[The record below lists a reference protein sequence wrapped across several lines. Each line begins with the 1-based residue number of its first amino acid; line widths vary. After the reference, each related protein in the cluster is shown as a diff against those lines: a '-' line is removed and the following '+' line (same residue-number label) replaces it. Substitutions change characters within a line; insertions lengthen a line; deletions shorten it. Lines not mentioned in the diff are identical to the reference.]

1 MRRCAI
7 LLVDIRAVSVRINGE
22 MSTFGYY
29 RLAAAVP
36 RVRVADV
43 DFNTTE
49 LIAATREVAQQGAT
63 VVVFPELSIT
73 SASCADLFFNPT
85 LLRAA
90 ESALTRFARE
100 TADLPVISVVGLPIL
115 LDDMLFNV
123 AAVVQNG
130 IVRGFVPKSVIPNKR
145 ESYERRQFCSA
156 SMITRTEV
164 DVFGDFFRIPI
175 GADLLFNAGA
185 DFSFGVEIGDDTSA
199 LLPPSTRLA
208 MQGARVIL
216 NPSAAIALAGR
227 TDYTRNLLA
236 ARSGSCVAA
245 YVHAGAGVG
254 ESTQDG
260 VCGGSALIAVN
271 GRVAACNEPFSR
283 ELSVIYADVDIQRLG
298 AARLSEST
306 FTDTLLQAE
315 WPAPRRV
322 VCGSVDI
329 DALPCDL
336 RYAYLPPRPFVPEPE
351 VAAERCEEILN
362 IQAAALAKRIEC
374 AYAKTLVIGVSGGLD
389 STLALLVCDR
399 ACKLLGRSNDCILA
413 ITMPGFG
420 TTGRTYNNAVKMIQL
435 LGCSFKEVNIKEACL
450 LHFKDLD
457 FDPAQRTNTYENVQA
472 RERTKLLMNLANKT
486 GGMVV
491 GTGDLSEIALG
502 WATYNGDHM
511 SMYGVN
517 CSIPKSLIRCLIEYA
532 ATKSEPELA
541 AVLRDVNATP
551 VSPELLPPSDDGKID
566 QKTEEILG
574 PYELHDF
581 FLYHFIKYGAEP
593 DKLRAL
599 ALHAFAG
606 EYDEALVESTL
617 RTFLRR
623 FFTQQFKRTC
633 VPDGP
638 KVGTI
643 ALSPRGDWR
652 MPTDVCG
659 TLWFRP

>member
-1 MRRCAI
+1 MIDFPAEC
-7 LLVDIRAVSVRINGE
+7 VRIDRE
-22 MSTFGYY
+22 MSTFTSRFGYF

-43 DFNTTE
+43 EFNTTE
-49 LIAATREVAQQGAT
+49 LIAAAREAAEQGAA
-63 VVVFPELSIT
+63 VVVFPELCIT
-73 SASCADLFFNPT
+73 SASCADLFFQPA
-85 LLRAA
+85 LLKAA
-90 ESALTRFARE
+90 QDALCRFIRE
-100 TADLPVISVVGLPIL
+100 TVTLPIVSVVGLPLL
-115 LDDMLFNV
+115 LDNKLFNV
-123 AAVVQNG
+123 AAVVQG
-130 IVRGFVPKSVIPNKR
+130 GVVRGFVPKSFIPNKR
-145 ESYERRQFCSA
+145 ESYERRQFSPA
-156 SMITRTEV
+156 SMLTCS
-164 DVFGDFFRIPI
+164 DVELSGFPFRVSIGTNLIFKLNNELQFGI
-175 GADLLFNAGA
+175 
-185 DFSFGVEIGDDTSA
+185 EIGDEAGA
-199 LLPPSTRLA
+199 LLPPSTRLV
-208 MQGARVIL
+208 MQGANVIL
-216 NPSAAIALAGR
+216 NPAAAITLAGR
-227 TDYTRNLLA
+227 NDYTRNLVTS
-236 ARSGSCVAA
+236 RSGSCVAA

-260 VCGGSALIAVN
+260 VCGGAAYIAVN
-271 GRVAACNEPFSR
+271 GRLAAQNKPFSR
-283 ELSVIYADVDIQRLG
+283 ELSVVYADVDIQRLN
-298 AARLSEST
+298 AARLSETS
-306 FTDTLLQAE
+306 FNDNVLPADC
-315 WPAPRRV
+315 PAPQRV
-322 VCGSVDI
+322 SMLVK
-329 DALPCDL
+329 LPPCDW
-336 RYAYLPPRPFVPEPE
+336 RYADIPSRPFVPAPE

-435 LGCSFKEVNIKEACL
+435 LGCTFKEVNIKEACL

-457 FDPAQRTNTYENVQA
+457 FDPALRTNTYENVQA

-532 ATKSEPELA
+532 ATKAEPELA
-541 AVLRDVNATP
+541 EVLRDVNATP

-574 PYELHDF
+574 PYDLHDF

-606 EYDEALVESTL
+606 EYDEELVEKTL

-659 TLWFRP
+659 ALWMKD

>member
-1 MRRCAI
+1 
-7 LLVDIRAVSVRINGE
+7 
-22 MSTFGYY
+22 MSTYGYY

-43 DFNTTE
+43 EYNTAE
-49 LIAATREVAQQGAT
+49 LIAATEQAAAQGAS
-63 VVVFPELSIT
+63 VVVFPELCIT
-73 SASCADLFFNPT
+73 AASCADLFFQPS
-85 LLRAA
+85 LLKAA
-90 ESALTRFARE
+90 EAALARFANQ
-100 TADLPVISVVGLPIL
+100 TADLPIVAVVGLPLL
-115 LDDMLFNV
+115 LDDKLFNV
-123 AAVVQNG
+123 AAVVQG
-130 IVRGFVPKSVIPNKR
+130 GFVRGFVPKSIIPDKR
-145 ESYERRQFCSA
+145 ESSERRQFSPA
-156 SMITRTEV
+156 AMLTRSEV
-164 DVFGDFFRIPI
+164 SSFGDSYRIPI
-175 GADLLFNAGA
+175 GMDLIFEVSDELK
-185 DFSFGVEIGDDTSA
+185 FGVEIGDDAMA

-208 MQGARVIL
+208 MQGARVVL
-216 NPSAAIALAGR
+216 NPAAAITIAGR
-227 TDYTRNLLA
+227 TEYIRTQVA

-271 GRVAACNEPFSR
+271 GRISAQNTPFER
-283 ELSVIYADVDIQRLG
+283 ELSVVYADVDMQRLG

-306 FTDTLLQAE
+306 FCDNLLQAE
-315 WPAPRRV
+315 WPEPR
-322 VCGSVDI
+322 CILCPVD
-329 DALPCDL
+329 AVPACDFK
-336 RYAYLPPRPFVPEPE
+336 YAYLPPRPFVPESALRE
-351 VAAERCEEILN
+351 QRCEEILN

-399 ACKLLGRSNDCILA
+399 ACKLLGRTNDSIFAL
-413 ITMPGFG
+413 TMPGFG
-420 TTGRTYNNAVKMIQL
+420 TTGRTYNNAVKMIEL
-435 LGCSFKEVNIKEACL
+435 LGCTFKEVNIKEACL

-457 FDPAQRTNTYENVQA
+457 FDPALRTNTYENVQA

-532 ATKSEPELA
+532 ATKAEPELA

-574 PYELHDF
+574 PYDLHDF

-593 DKLRAL
+593 AKLKAL
-599 ALHAFAG
+599 AMHAFAG
-606 EYDEALVESTL
+606 EYDETLVDSTL
-617 RTFLRR
+617 RMFLRR

-643 ALSPRGDWR
+643 ALSPRADWR

-659 TLWFRP
+659 ALWQWQ

>member
-1 MRRCAI
+1 
-7 LLVDIRAVSVRINGE
+7 
-22 MSTFGYY
+22 MSTYGYY

-36 RVRVADV
+36 QVRVADV
-43 DFNTTE
+43 DFNTNA
-49 LIAATREVAQQGAT
+49 LVAAAKAAAGEGASI
-63 VVVFPELSIT
+63 VVFPELSLT
-73 SASCADLFFNPT
+73 SASCGDLFFQPR
-85 LLRAA
+85 LLKAA
-90 ESALTRFARE
+90 EAALSRYADETR
-100 TADLPVISVVGLPIL
+100 DLPLVSVVGLPVM

-123 AAVVQNG
+123 AAVVQG
-130 IVRGFVPKSVIPNKR
+130 GLVRGFVPKSIIPDKR
-145 ESYERRQFCSA
+145 ESYERRQFSPA
-156 SMITRTEV
+156 GMLTRTEV
-164 DVFGDFFRIPI
+164 SLFGNFFNIPV
-175 GADLLFNAGA
+175 GTDLIFEAG
-185 DFSFGVEIGDDTSA
+185 DDLCFGVEIGDDAAA

-208 MQGARVIL
+208 LQGARVIL
-216 NPSAAIALAGR
+216 NPSAALALAGR
-227 TDYTRNLLA
+227 AEYTRTQVQ
-236 ARSGSCVAA
+236 ARSGCCVAA

-260 VCGGSALIAVN
+260 VCGGASYIAVN
-271 GRVAACNEPFSR
+271 GRLAAQNVPFGR
-283 ELSVIYADVDIQRLG
+283 ELSMIYADVDMQRLS

-306 FTDTLLQAE
+306 FRENLLLGE
-315 WPAPRRV
+315 WAAPRRV
-322 VCGSVDI
+322 CCRVE
-329 DALPCDL
+329 AKPCDL
-336 RYAYLPPRPFVPEPE
+336 KYAYLPSRPFVPGGAD
-351 VAAERCEEILN
+351 AAARCEEILN

-413 ITMPGFG
+413 LTMPGFG

-435 LGCSFKEVNIKEACL
+435 LGCTFKEVNIKEACL

-457 FDPAQRTNTYENVQA
+457 FDPALRTNTYENVQA

-532 ATKSEPELA
+532 ATQVGGELA
-541 AVLRDVNATP
+541 EVLRDVNATP
-551 VSPELLPPSDDGKID
+551 VSPELLPPADDGRID

-574 PYELHDF
+574 PYDLHDF

-593 DKLRAL
+593 EKLRHL

-659 TLWFRP
+659 ALWNS

>member
-1 MRRCAI
+1 
-7 LLVDIRAVSVRINGE
+7 
-22 MSTFGYY
+22 MSTYGYY

-43 DFNTTE
+43 EYNTTE
-49 LIAATREVAQQGAT
+49 LVAAAKTAAEQGAT

-73 SASCADLFFNPT
+73 SAGCADLFFQPA
-85 LLRAA
+85 LLKAA
-90 ESALTRFARE
+90 ETALTRFANE
-100 TADLPVISVVGLPIL
+100 TAELSIVSVVGLPLL
-115 LDDMLFNV
+115 LDDKLFNV
-123 AAVVQNG
+123 AAVVQG
-130 IVRGFVPKSVIPNKR
+130 GFVRGFVPKSVIPNKR
-145 ESYERRQFCSA
+145 ESYERRQFSPA
-156 SMITRTEV
+156 AMLTRTEV
-164 DVFGDFFRIPI
+164 AVYGDFFRIPI
-175 GADLLFNAGA
+175 GTDLLFEVS
-185 DFSFGVEIGDDTSA
+185 DELIFGVEIGDDATA

-216 NPSAAIALAGR
+216 NPAAAVTLAGR
-227 TDYTRNLLA
+227 TEYTCNMVK
-236 ARSGSCVAA
+236 ARSGCCVAA

-260 VCGGSALIAVN
+260 VCGGAAMIAVN
-271 GRVAACNEPFSR
+271 GRLLAQNTPFAR
-283 ELSVIYADVDIQRLG
+283 ESSVVYTDADMQRLG
-298 AARLSEST
+298 AARLSESS
-306 FTDTLLQAE
+306 FCDNLLQAE
-315 WPAPRRV
+315 WPEPRRV
-322 VCGSVDI
+322 FCHVEVP
-329 DALPCDL
+329 PCDL
-336 RYAYLPPRPFVPEPE
+336 RYAYLPARPFVPE
-351 VAAERCEEILN
+351 AAEVESRCEEILN

-413 ITMPGFG
+413 LTMPGFG
-420 TTGRTYNNAVKMIQL
+420 TTGRTYNNAVKMIEL
-435 LGCSFKEVNIKEACL
+435 LGCTFKEVNIKEACL

-457 FDPAQRTNTYENVQA
+457 FDPALRTNTYENVQA

-517 CSIPKSLIRCLIEYA
+517 CSIPKSLIRCLIEYS
-532 ATKSEPELA
+532 ATKASPELA

-574 PYELHDF
+574 PYDLHDF

-593 DKLRAL
+593 AKLRAL
-599 ALHAFAG
+599 AVYAFAG
-606 EYDEALVESTL
+606 EYAEELVDSTL
-617 RTFLRR
+617 RMFLRR

-659 TLWFRP
+659 NLWQWS

>member
-1 MRRCAI
+1 
-7 LLVDIRAVSVRINGE
+7 
-22 MSTFGYY
+22 MSTYGYY

-43 DFNTTE
+43 DFNTSE
-49 LIAATREVAQQGAT
+49 LIAATHRAAENGAAL
-63 VVVFPELSIT
+63 VLFPELCIT
-73 SASCADLFFNPT
+73 SASCADLFFQPT
-85 LLRAA
+85 LLKAA
-90 ESALTRFARE
+90 EQALSRFAKE
-100 TADLPVISVVGLPIL
+100 TAALQIVSVVGLPVL
-115 LDDMLFNV
+115 HEDKLFNV
-123 AAVVQNG
+123 AAVVQG
-130 IVRGFVPKSVIPNKR
+130 GVVRGFVPKSVIPNRR
-145 ESYERRQFCSA
+145 ESYELRQFCSA
-156 SMITRTEV
+156 AMLRQTEMAM
-164 DVFGDFFRIPI
+164 FGDFFRIPI
-175 GADLLFNAGA
+175 GTDLIFRLS
-185 DFSFGVEIGDDTSA
+185 DECSFGIEIGDDATA
-199 LLPPSTRLA
+199 LLPPSTRMA

-216 NPSAAIALAGR
+216 NPSAAISIAGR
-227 TDYTRNLLA
+227 SEYMRTLVK
-236 ARSGSCVAA
+236 ARSGSCIAA

-260 VCGGSALIAVN
+260 VCGGAVYIADN
-271 GRVAACNEPFSR
+271 GRLAAQNTPFDRECN
-283 ELSVIYADVDIQRLG
+283 ITYADIDMQRLA
-298 AARLSEST
+298 AARLSESS
-306 FTDTLLQAE
+306 FCDHLQQAE
-315 WPAPRRV
+315 YPQPRQVICHIECPA
-322 VCGSVDI
+322 
-329 DALPCDL
+329 CDL
-336 RYAYLPPRPFVPEPE
+336 QYAYLPARPFVP
-351 VAAERCEEILN
+351 AAEIMENRCEEILN

-413 ITMPGFG
+413 LTMPGFG
-420 TTGRTYNNAVKMIQL
+420 TTGRTYNNAVKMIEL
-435 LGCSFKEVNIKEACL
+435 LGCTFKEVNIKEACL

-457 FDPAQRTNTYENVQA
+457 FDPALRTNTYENVQA

-517 CSIPKSLIRCLIEYA
+517 CSIPKSLIRCLIEYSA
-532 ATKSEPELA
+532 SKADAELA

-574 PYELHDF
+574 PYDLHDF
-581 FLYHFIKYGAEP
+581 FLYHFIKYAAEP
-593 DKLRAL
+593 EKLKAL
-599 ALHAFAG
+599 AVHAFAN
-606 EYDEALVESTL
+606 EYDEALIERTL

-659 TLWFRP
+659 VLWQGY

>member
-1 MRRCAI
+1 
-7 LLVDIRAVSVRINGE
+7 

-43 DFNTTE
+43 EFNTME
-49 LIAATREVAQQGAT
+49 LISATKEAAQQGAS
-63 VVVFPELSIT
+63 VVVFPELCIT
-73 SASCADLFFNPT
+73 SASCADLFFQPT
-85 LLRAA
+85 LLKAA
-90 ESALTRFARE
+90 EAALSRFAEE
-100 TADLPVISVVGLPIL
+100 TKALPVVAIVGLPLL
-115 LDDMLFNV
+115 LDNKLFNV
-123 AAVVQNG
+123 AAVVESG
-130 IVRGFVPKSVIPNKR
+130 MLRGFVPKSFVPNKR
-145 ESYERRQFCSA
+145 ESYERRQFCPA
-156 SMITRTEV
+156 AMLTRTEV
-164 DVFGDFFRIPI
+164 SMFGNFFSVPI
-175 GADLLFNAGA
+175 GTDLIFKLNNEFR
-185 DFSFGVEIGDDTSA
+185 FGVEIGDDASA

-208 MQGARVIL
+208 MQGASVIL
-216 NPSAAIALAGR
+216 NPSSALTLAGR
-227 TDYTRNLLA
+227 GEYTRNLIA

-260 VCGGSALIAVN
+260 VCGGAALIAVN
-271 GRVAACNEPFSR
+271 GRIAAQNTPFNR
-283 ELSVIYADVDIQRLG
+283 ELSVIYADVDMQRLD
-298 AARLSEST
+298 AARLSESS
-306 FTDTLLQAE
+306 FCDNLLQAE
-315 WPAPRRV
+315 WPAPRCV
-322 VCGSVDI
+322 GFHLEVET
-329 DALPCDL
+329 CDF
-336 RYAYLPPRPFVPEPE
+336 RYAYLPPRPFVPEPAE
-351 VAAERCEEILN
+351 AAARCEEILN

-413 ITMPGFG
+413 LTMPGFG

-435 LGCSFKEVNIKEACL
+435 LGCTFKEVNIKEACL

-457 FDPAQRTNTYENVQA
+457 FDPALRTNTYENVQA

-532 ATKSEPELA
+532 ATKAEPELA

-652 MPTDVCG
+652 MPTDVSG
-659 TLWFRP
+659 SLWFRG

>member
-1 MRRCAI
+1 
-7 LLVDIRAVSVRINGE
+7 

-29 RLAAAVP
+29 RLAAATP

-43 DFNTTE
+43 EFNTSE
-49 LIAATREVAQQGAT
+49 LIASARAAASQGAS
-63 VVVFPELSIT
+63 VLLFPELCVT
-73 SASCADLFFNPT
+73 SASCADLFYQPH
-85 LLRAA
+85 LLKAA
-90 ESALTRFARE
+90 EAALCRFADE
-100 TADLPVISVVGLPIL
+100 ISDLPLVAVVGLPLL

-123 AAVVQNG
+123 AAVVQG
-130 IVRGFVPKSVIPNKR
+130 GEVWGFVPKTIIPDKR
-145 ESYERRQFCSA
+145 ESYERRQFSPA
-156 SMITRTEV
+156 GMLTRSVVERYGRFS
-164 DVFGDFFRIPI
+164 DIPI
-175 GADLLFNAGA
+175 GSDLIFDVSNEL
-185 DFSFGVEIGDDTSA
+185 SFGVEIGDDAAA

-216 NPSAAIALAGR
+216 NPSAALALAGR
-227 TDYTRNLLA
+227 SEYTRTLLQ

-245 YVHAGAGVG
+245 FVHAGAGVG
-254 ESTQDG
+254 ESSQDG
-260 VCGGSALIAVN
+260 VCAGAAYVACN
-271 GRVAACNEPFSR
+271 GRLLAQNIPFSR
-283 ELSVIYADVDIQRLG
+283 EGSIIYADVDMQRLS
-298 AARLSEST
+298 AARLSETT
-306 FTDTLLQAE
+306 FRENLLLGE
-315 WPAPRRV
+315 WLAPRRIECRV
-322 VCGSVDI
+322 EP
-329 DALPCDL
+329 ATCDL
-336 RYAYLPPRPFVPEPE
+336 RYAHIPARPFVPEGE
-351 VAAERCEEILN
+351 TTAVRCEEILN

-413 ITMPGFG
+413 LTMPGFG
-420 TTGRTYNNAVKMIQL
+420 TTGRTYNNAVRMIQL
-435 LGCSFKEVNIKEACL
+435 LGCTFKEVNIKEACL

-457 FDPAQRTNTYENVQA
+457 FDPALRTNTYENVQA

-517 CSIPKSLIRCLIEYA
+517 CSIPKSLIRCLIEYS
-532 ATKSEPELA
+532 ATQSAPELA

-551 VSPELLPPSDDGKID
+551 VSPELLPPSEDGKID

-593 DKLRAL
+593 EKLQYL
-599 ALHAFAG
+599 AKHAFAG
-606 EYDEALVESTL
+606 EYDDTLVEGTL

-623 FFTQQFKRTC
+623 FFSQQFKRTC

-659 TLWFRP
+659 TLWNS

>member
-1 MRRCAI
+1 
-7 LLVDIRAVSVRINGE
+7 
-22 MSTFGYY
+22 MSTYGYY

-36 RVRVADV
+36 QVRVADV
-43 DFNTTE
+43 DFNTDKLVT
-49 LIAATREVAQQGAT
+49 AAQEAACGGAS
-63 VVVFPELSIT
+63 VVVFPELSLT
-73 SASCADLFFNPT
+73 SASCADLFSQPR
-85 LLRAA
+85 LLKAA
-90 ESALTRFARE
+90 ESALCRFAEE
-100 TADLPVISVVGLPIL
+100 TADLPLVSVVGLPVM

-123 AAVVQNG
+123 AAVVQG
-130 IVRGFVPKSVIPNKR
+130 GFVRGFVPKSIIPDKR
-145 ESYERRQFCSA
+145 ESYERRQFSPA
-156 SMITRTEV
+156 GMLTRTEV
-164 DVFGDFFRIPI
+164 RLFGNFFNVPI
-175 GADLLFNAGA
+175 GTDLVFDAGDDLA
-185 DFSFGVEIGDDTSA
+185 FGIEIGDDAAA

-208 MQGARVIL
+208 LQGARVIL
-216 NPSAAIALAGR
+216 NPAAPLALAGR
-227 TDYTRNLLA
+227 ADYTRNMVQ
-236 ARSGSCVAA
+236 ARSGCCVAA

-260 VCGGSALIAVN
+260 VCGGSACIAVN
-271 GRVAACNEPFSR
+271 GRLAAQNTPFSR
-283 ELSVIYADVDIQRLG
+283 ELSMIYADVDMQRLS
-298 AARLSEST
+298 AARMSESS
-306 FTDTLLQAE
+306 FRENLLLGE

-322 VCGSVDI
+322 ICRVEER
-329 DALPCDL
+329 PCDL
-336 RYAYLPPRPFVPEPE
+336 AYAHLPARPFVPCGAE
-351 VAAERCEEILN
+351 AAARCEEILN

-399 ACKLLGRSNDCILA
+399 ACRLLGRSNDCILA
-413 ITMPGFG
+413 LTMPGFG

-435 LGCSFKEVNIKEACL
+435 LGCTFKEVNIKEACL

-457 FDPAQRTNTYENVQA
+457 FDPALRTNTYENVQA

-532 ATKSEPELA
+532 ATQVGGELA
-541 AVLRDVNATP
+541 EVLRDVNATP
-551 VSPELLPPSDDGKID
+551 VSPELLPPSDDGRID

-593 DKLRAL
+593 EKLRHL
-599 ALHAFAG
+599 AIHAFAG
-606 EYDEALVESTL
+606 EYDEALIDSTL

-659 TLWFRP
+659 KLWNF

>member
-1 MRRCAI
+1 
-7 LLVDIRAVSVRINGE
+7 
-22 MSTFGYY
+22 MSTYGYY

-36 RVRVADV
+36 QVRVADV
-43 DFNTTE
+43 DFNTDK
-49 LIAATREVAQQGAT
+49 LVAAAQEAARGGASVA
-63 VVVFPELSIT
+63 VFPELSLT
-73 SASCADLFFNPT
+73 SASCADLFSQSR
-85 LLRAA
+85 LLKAA
-90 ESALTRFARE
+90 ESALCRFAEE
-100 TADLPVISVVGLPIL
+100 TSELPLVSVVGLPVM

-123 AAVVQNG
+123 AAVVQG
-130 IVRGFVPKSVIPNKR
+130 GFVRGFVPKSIIPDKR
-145 ESYERRQFCSA
+145 ESYERRQFSPA
-156 SMITRTEV
+156 GMLTRTEV
-164 DVFGDFFRIPI
+164 SLFGNFFNVPI
-175 GADLLFNAGA
+175 GTDLVFDAG
-185 DFSFGVEIGDDTSA
+185 DDLTFGIEIGDDAAA

-208 MQGARVIL
+208 LQGARVIL
-216 NPSAAIALAGR
+216 NPAAPLALAGR
-227 TDYTRNLLA
+227 TDYTRNLVQ
-236 ARSGSCVAA
+236 ARSGCCVAA

-260 VCGGSALIAVN
+260 VCGGSAYIAVN
-271 GRVAACNEPFSR
+271 GCLAAQNTPFSR
-283 ELSVIYADVDIQRLG
+283 ELSIVYADVDMQRLS
-298 AARLSEST
+298 AARMSESS
-306 FTDTLLQAE
+306 FRENLLLGE

-322 VCGSVDI
+322 ICRVEERPCNL
-329 DALPCDL
+329 AYAHLP
-336 RYAYLPPRPFVPEPE
+336 ARPFVPCGAD
-351 VAAERCEEILN
+351 AAARCEEILN

-399 ACKLLGRSNDCILA
+399 ACRLLGRSNDCILA
-413 ITMPGFG
+413 LTMPGFG

-435 LGCSFKEVNIKEACL
+435 LGCTFKEVNIKEACL

-457 FDPAQRTNTYENVQA
+457 FDPALRTNTYENVQA

-532 ATKSEPELA
+532 ASQVGGELA
-541 AVLRDVNATP
+541 EVLRDVNATP
-551 VSPELLPPSDDGKID
+551 VSPELLPPSDDGRID

-593 DKLRAL
+593 EKLRHL
-599 ALHAFAG
+599 AIHAFAG
-606 EYDEALVESTL
+606 EYDETLIDSTL

-659 TLWFRP
+659 KLWNF

>member
-1 MRRCAI
+1 
-7 LLVDIRAVSVRINGE
+7 
-22 MSTFGYY
+22 MSKYGYY
-29 RLAAAVP
+29 RVAAVVP
-36 RVRVADV
+36 QVRVADV
-43 DFNTTE
+43 DFNTDAH
-49 LIAATREVAQQGAT
+49 IAAARDAAKEGASL
-63 VVVFPELSIT
+63 VLFPELSIT
-73 SASCADLFFNPT
+73 SASCADLFYQPR
-85 LLRAA
+85 LLKAA
-90 ESALTRFARE
+90 EEALCRFADE
-100 TADLPVISVVGLPIL
+100 TRDLPLVAVVGLPLL
-115 LDDMLFNV
+115 LDDKLFNV
-123 AAVVQNG
+123 AAVVQG
-130 IVRGFVPKSVIPNKR
+130 GFVRGFVPKTVLSDKR
-145 ESYERRQFCSA
+145 ECYERRQFSPA
-156 SMITRTEV
+156 GMLTQAEV
-164 DVFGDFFRIPI
+164 GLFGNYFNVPI
-175 GADLLFNAGA
+175 GTDLVFDAGSE
-185 DFSFGVEIGDDTSA
+185 FCFGIEIGDDASA

-208 MQGARVIL
+208 LQGARVIL
-216 NPSAAIALAGR
+216 NPSAALALVGR
-227 TDYTRNLLA
+227 GEYTRTMIQ

-245 YVHAGAGVG
+245 YVHAAAGVG

-260 VCGGSALIAVN
+260 VCGGAAYVAFN
-271 GRVAACNEPFSR
+271 GQMLAQNTPFSR
-283 ELSVIYADVDIQRLG
+283 DCSITYADIDVQRLS
-298 AARLSEST
+298 AARLSETS
-306 FTDTLLQAE
+306 FRENLLLGE
-315 WPAPRRV
+315 WPSPRRV
-322 VCGSVDI
+322 LCRVEPRD
-329 DALPCDL
+329 CDL
-336 RYAYLPPRPFVPEPE
+336 RYAGLSSRPFVPAGDG
-351 VAAERCEEILN
+351 AAARCEEILN

-413 ITMPGFG
+413 LTMPGFG
-420 TTGRTYNNAVKMIQL
+420 TTGRTYNNAVRMIQL
-435 LGCSFKEVNIKEACL
+435 LGCTFKEVNIKEACL

-457 FDPAQRTNTYENVQA
+457 FDPALRTNTYENVQA

-532 ATKSEPELA
+532 ATQATPALA
-541 AVLRDVNATP
+541 EVLRDVNATP
-551 VSPELLPPSDDGKID
+551 VSPELLPPAEDGRID

-581 FLYHFIKYGAEP
+581 FLYHFIKYAAEP
-593 DKLRAL
+593 EKLQYL
-599 ALHAFAG
+599 ATRAFAG
-606 EYDEALVESTL
+606 EYEESLIESTL

-659 TLWFRP
+659 KLWNS

>member
-1 MRRCAI
+1 
-7 LLVDIRAVSVRINGE
+7 
-22 MSTFGYY
+22 MSTYGYY
-29 RLAAAVP
+29 RVAAAVP

-43 DFNTTE
+43 DFNTNE
-49 LIAATREVAQQGAT
+49 LVTAAHEAAQGGASL
-63 VVVFPELSIT
+63 VVFPELCIT
-73 SASCADLFFNPT
+73 SASCADLFYQPR
-85 LLRAA
+85 LLKAA
-90 ESALTRFARE
+90 EEALNRFADATR
-100 TADLPVISVVGLPIL
+100 DLPLVSVVGLPVL

-123 AAVVQNG
+123 AAVVQGG
-130 IVRGFVPKSVIPNKR
+130 IVRGFVPKSIIPDKR
-145 ESYERRQFCSA
+145 ESYERRQFSPA
-156 SMITRTEV
+156 GMLTRTEV
-164 DVFGDFFRIPI
+164 NLFGNYFNIPI
-175 GADLLFNAGA
+175 GTDLIFDAGYEL
-185 DFSFGVEIGDDTSA
+185 SFGVEIGDDAAA

-208 MQGARVIL
+208 MQGARVIV
-216 NPSAAIALAGR
+216 NPAAALSLAGR
-227 TDYTRNLLA
+227 GDYVRTQVQ
-236 ARSGSCVAA
+236 ARSGCCVAA
-245 YVHAGAGVG
+245 YVHTGAGVG

-260 VCGGSALIAVN
+260 VCGGASCIAFN
-271 GRVAACNEPFSR
+271 GRMLAQNKPFSR
-283 ELSVIYADVDIQRLG
+283 ELSIIYADVDMQRLS
-298 AARLSEST
+298 AARLSETS
-306 FTDTLLQAE
+306 FRENLLLGE

-322 VCGSVDI
+322 LCRVEEK
-329 DALPCDL
+329 PCDL
-336 RYAYLPPRPFVPEPE
+336 KYAYLPPRPFVPAGPD
-351 VAAERCEEILN
+351 AAARCEEILN

-413 ITMPGFG
+413 LTMPGFG

-435 LGCSFKEVNIKEACL
+435 LGCTFKEVNIKEACL

-457 FDPAQRTNTYENVQA
+457 FDPALRTNTYENVQA

-532 ATKSEPELA
+532 ATQAAPELA
-541 AVLRDVNATP
+541 EVLRDVNATP
-551 VSPELLPPSDDGKID
+551 VSPELLPPADDGRID

-593 DKLRAL
+593 EKLRHL
-599 ALHAFAG
+599 TLHAFAG
-606 EYDEALVESTL
+606 EYDESLVESTL

-659 TLWFRP
+659 VLWNS